1 MSNPRKCLR
10 VSEIKRSNAMVEKV
24 INTISDDFINPFE
37 KDLDQ
42 GNLFSLISGVSVN
55 EDIAVSLLSI
65 KEIGKEAMGDFI
77 NRLILNEG
85 TKSFSDKIKKSQLKT
100 FQDSFVKAKV
110 SKNGKQQEIQ
120 VQTNIL
126 AKLVHFSSFTKSAIN
141 LEKAMCFPLAPV
153 SGKTVKS
160 KLFDAAMHDLTVIK
174 PEDLPS
180 AEELSVY
187 FLDLAAEI
195 RIQVKL

>member
-1 MSNPRKCLR
+1 ML
-10 VSEIKRSNAMVEKV
+10 EKV
-24 INTISDDFINPFE
+24 MNAISDHFINPFE
-37 KDLDQ
+37 KDLDH

-85 TKSFSDKIKKSQLKT
+85 TKSSSHKIKKSQLKT
-100 FQDSFVKAKV
+100 FHDSFVKAKV

-120 VQTNIL
+120 VQSNIL
-126 AKLVHFSSFTKSAIN
+126 AKLVHLSSFTISAIN
-141 LEKAMCFPLAPV
+141 LEKAMCFLAAPV
-153 SGKTVKS
+153 SLPLSYYDGTIRKTVKS
-160 KLFDAAMHDLTVIK
+160 KLFDTTMHDLLTVIK
-174 PEDLPS
+174 PEGLPS
-180 AEELSVY
+180 AEELLVY

-195 RIQVKL
+195 RPHVKN